1 MSNFKENST
10 SSKTQV
16 VLSFHIGKCKKIK
29 QIFKHKGEVLW
40 LYLGKD
46 FFRMRKTELELG
58 SQFRRIDIAR
68 LHNEVANDIRQEH
81 VQWIDRLNRDYGK
94 NLDWWFGAICSRNV
108 YSSNLFQYS
117 CYLEIID
124 RLWKIPEKRPELIII
139 ESIGLAKAICKWA
152 HKENIYVNV
161 IYYYLARTLSLKWYL
176 ISFLQWVDFI
186 ISYLLRWVAACL
198 SRKKYKVKWPQNHTA
213 VIVDTYVHDY
223 SLSGNGNFK
232 DRYFPYLHKYLSEK
246 GFEIAIHP
254 ILFGFKYNYFSI
266 YNRMRKSASQFIL
279 QEDFLRALDY
289 LIAIS
294 FPLRILKQKIKSDT
308 FRSFDLS
315 DILEEEQRQQS
326 FIPGI
331 QAVLIYRLFLR
342 LGEVGIKP
350 KMVINWYEN
359 QVIDRAL
366 IVGARQ
372 SFSQARILGV
382 QGFIHSPNFLSLFPS
397 QSEVEVQMAP
407 HLLLETS
414 QYQCQIACSF
424 TRDIPCKPVAALR
437 YSHVFDEETTNFNS
451 RQKIKSILVLLSF
464 NIAEAVELLEI
475 LKAGLDQ
482 IGEDINILIKG
493 HPDYDS
499 KNLVRAFGVRN
510 WPSRYEIFPGSL
522 QDALRQVSLVLSSG
536 SSSMIEAVSKGV
548 PVIFLGRQTGLNHN
562 MLSNLKMDIV
572 TECYSTMELINAI
585 NKYLNL
591 SSAKINEYKNMGKKI
606 RELFFTP
613 VNEKTMGPFLD
624 ILNN

>member
-1 MSNFKENST
+1 M
-10 SSKTQV
+10 
-16 VLSFHIGKCKKIK
+16 
-29 QIFKHKGEVLW
+29 
-40 LYLGKD
+40 
-46 FFRMRKTELELG
+46 ELELG
-58 SQFRRIDIAR
+58 SQFRRINIAR

-81 VQWIDRLNRDYGK
+81 VQWIDSLNRDYGK

-117 CYLEIID
+117 CYLEMID
-124 RLWKIPEKRPELIII
+124 RLWKTPGERPELIII
-139 ESIGLAKAICKWA
+139 ESIGIAKAICKWA

-161 IYYYLARTLSLKWYL
+161 ICYYLAKIFFLKWYL
-176 ISFLQWVDFI
+176 ISFLQWGEFVIDH
-186 ISYLLRWVAACL
+186 LLRWVAAYV
-198 SRKKYKVKWPQNHTA
+198 SREKYKYKVKHTQNHTA
-213 VIVDTYVHDY
+213 VIVNTYVHDY
-223 SLSGNGNFK
+223 SLSDNGNFK
-232 DRYFPYLHKYLSEK
+232 DRYFPYLHEYLSEK
-246 GFEIAIHP
+246 GFTVAIHP
-254 ILFGFKYNYFSI
+254 VLFGFKYNYFSI
-266 YNRMRKSASQFIL
+266 YNRMRKSNSQFIL

-294 FPLRILKQKIKSDT
+294 FPLRILKQKIKSDA

-342 LGEVGIKP
+342 LGKVGIKP

-372 SFSQARILGV
+372 SFLQARILGV
-382 QGFIHSPNFLSLFPS
+382 QGFVHSPNFLSLFPS

-437 YSHVFDEETTNFNS
+437 YSHVFDEDTTNYNG
-451 RQKIKSILVLLSF
+451 RQKLKSILVLLSF

-475 LKAGLDQ
+475 LKAGLNQ
-482 IGEDINILIKG
+482 IRGDINILIKG

-510 WPSRYEIFPGSL
+510 WPSRYEIFHGSL
-522 QDALRQVSLVLSSG
+522 PDALRQVSLVLSSG

-562 MLSNLKMDIV
+562 ILSNLNMDIV

-585 NKYLNL
+585 NKYVNL
-591 SSAKINEYKNMGKKI
+591 SSVKIKEYKNMGKKI

-613 VNEKTMGPFLD
+613 VNEKTMEPFLD

>member
-10 SSKTQV
+10 SSKPQV

-29 QIFKHKGEVLW
+29 QIFKHKNEILW

-46 FFRMRKTELELG
+46 FFKMRNIESKLG
-58 SQFRRIDIAR
+58 CQFRRINIAR
-68 LHNEVANDIRQEH
+68 LHNEVAKDIRLEH
-81 VQWIDRLNRDYGK
+81 VQWIDRLNEYYGK
-94 NLDWWFGAICSRNV
+94 NLDWWFGSVCSRNV

-161 IYYYLARTLSLKWYL
+161 IYYYLAKIFFLKGYL
-176 ISFLQWVDFI
+176 LSFLQWVNFI

-213 VIVDTYVHDY
+213 VIVDTYIHDY
-223 SLSGNGNFK
+223 SLSDNGDFK
-232 DRYFPYLHKYLSEK
+232 DSYFPFLHEYLSEK
-246 GFEIAIHP
+246 GLKTAIHP
-254 ILFGFKYNYFSI
+254 VLFGFKYNYFSI
-266 YNRMRKSASQFIL
+266 YNRMRKSNSLFIL
-279 QEDFLRALDY
+279 QEDFLHILDY
-289 LIAIS
+289 LHAIS
-294 FPLRILKQKIKSDT
+294 FPLRVLTHKIRSSP
-308 FRSFDLS
+308 FRGFDLS
-315 DILEEEQRQQS
+315 DILEEEQRQQLFS
-326 FIPGI
+326 LGM

-342 LGEVGIKP
+342 LGGVGIKP
-350 KMVINWYEN
+350 KTVINWYEN
-359 QVIDRAL
+359 QAIDRAL

-372 SFSQARILGV
+372 SFPQAKIIGA
-382 QGFIHSPNFLSLFPS
+382 QIFIHYPNFLNLFPS
-397 QSEVEVQMAP
+397 QSEVETQVVP

-437 YSHVFDEETTNFNS
+437 YSHVFDEETTNYNG
-451 RQKIKSILVLLSF
+451 RQKLKSILVLLSF
-464 NIAEAVELLEI
+464 NIAEAVEILEI
-475 LKAGLDQ
+475 LKAGLNQ
-482 IGEDINILIKG
+482 IRGDINILIKG

-510 WPSRYEIFPGSL
+510 WPRRYEIFHGSL

-548 PVIFLGRQTGLNHN
+548 PVIFLGRQTGLNQN
-562 MLSNLKMDIV
+562 ILSNLNMDIV

-591 SSAKINEYKNMGKKI
+591 SSAEINEYKNMGKKI

-613 VNEKTMGPFLD
+613 VNEKTMEPFLN
-624 ILNN
+624 ILND